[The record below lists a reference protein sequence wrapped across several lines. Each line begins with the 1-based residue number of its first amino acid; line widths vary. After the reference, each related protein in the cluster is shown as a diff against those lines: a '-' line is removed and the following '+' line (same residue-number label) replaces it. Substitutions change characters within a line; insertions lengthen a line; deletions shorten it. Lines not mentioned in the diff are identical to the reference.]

1 MHIMTRIYIYIYC
14 RRAATYG
21 HIAAKVA
28 IATNLKAKRRA
39 AGTDVASRPVSAPGK
54 CGSFGIV
61 TDREHRGR
69 AGVMKQGN
77 PFTRSI

>member
-1 MHIMTRIYIYIYC
+1 MRHPAAAHIYIC
-14 RRAATYG
+14 VVVRATYG

-39 AGTDVASRPVSAPGK
+39 AGTDVACRAVSAPGK
-54 CGSFGIV
+54 CSSFGIA
-61 TDREHRGR
+61 DREHRGR
-69 AGVMKQGN
+69 VGVMKQGN